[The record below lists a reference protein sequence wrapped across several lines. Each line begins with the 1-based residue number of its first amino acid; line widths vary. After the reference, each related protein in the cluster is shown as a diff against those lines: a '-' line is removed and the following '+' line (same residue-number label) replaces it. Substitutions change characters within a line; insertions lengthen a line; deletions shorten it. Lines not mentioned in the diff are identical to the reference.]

1 MRVSS
6 QLGCRRTMYFA
17 PLLIVLLVTV
27 GCSSSPPLASS
38 PSASRAARPRLLN
51 EEQMVEA
58 ILAEF
63 PPELRALRTSGV
75 VTLMVNVG
83 TDGSPQEVRVLESS
97 GYLQFDEAAMRVAV
111 FLRFSPALLSNGD
124 PVASWVSF
132 PIRFGVRTARGSAVR
147 LQHWC

>member
-1 MRVSS
+1 MRAIN

-17 PLLIVLLVTV
+17 PLLIALVVTV
-27 GCSSSPPLASS
+27 GCSSSPPASS
-38 PSASRAARPRLLN
+38 PSVSRAARPRLLN

-58 ILAEF
+58 IAAEF
-63 PPELRALRTSGV
+63 PPELRALRRSGV

-83 TDGSPQEVRVLESS
+83 TDGSPQEVRIGESS

-132 PIRFGVRTARGSAVR
+132 PIRFRVRTARGSKD
-147 LQHWC
+147 